1 MKKLALGLLISV
13 LFIAS
18 KCKDK
23 EIIEPAQVMTSKLW
37 KLDRFS
43 DTDNKTLTQNQLNSQ
58 AVGLFGLEIEF
69 RENNVTRARDRQ
81 TKQIVNTGTW
91 YLIENNKYIDID
103 AQGIKGKFELV
114 LVQKDK
120 LIIRAE
126 NNKQLATGQYVNLEL
141 VPSL

>member
-1 MKKLALGLLISV
+1 MKKLTFGLLISV
-13 LFIAS
+13 LLIAS

-23 EIIEPAQVMTSKLW
+23 EIIEPVEVMTSKIW

-58 AVGLFGLEIEF
+58 AIGLFGLEIEF
-69 RENNVTRARDRQ
+69 RSNNVTRARDRQ

-114 LVQKDK
+114 LVQRDK